1 MNEVFKKH
9 PRKFVLV
16 FFYNILIYSHL
27 MIEYLEHLQI
37 VFELLKRHQFMA
49 KNNKCAFGIHQMEY
63 LGHVISKEG
72 VTTNPKKI

>member
-1 MNEVFKKH
+1 
-9 PRKFVLV
+9 
-16 FFYNILIYSHL
+16 

-49 KNNKCAFGIHQMEY
+49 KNNKCAFDIHQMEY